1 LYGAL
6 YATFIAFPIVFQQGR
21 NWSPGMGGLAF
32 LGMGFGVVLGNL
44 AAGFNNQL
52 YRRIADRQPGGKAS
66 PEVRLIPG
74 MLGGVLVPIGLFWFA
89 WCVSLKS
96 L

>member
-1 LYGAL
+1 
-6 YATFIAFPIVFQQGR
+6 
-21 NWSPGMGGLAF
+21 MGGLAF

-44 AAGFNNQL
+44 GAGFNNKL
-52 YRRIADRQPGGKAS
+52 YRRIAGRQPGGKAN

-89 WCVSLKS
+89 WCVLLVSPYSALMVIPPQ
-96 L
+96 